1 MEGQFYWALGGLNF
15 SPSSEELDQMGLEF
29 PTFFFLGGGG
39 GGGGGGLRIKFF
51 KVCLLPS

>member
-15 SPSSEELDQMGLEF
+15 SPSSEELNQMGLEF
-29 PTFFFLGGGG
+29 PTFFFGGG
-39 GGGGGGLRIKFF
+39 GGGGGGLRIKLV